1 MLGQELEVGL
11 TFKKD
16 YLIKQEHAARHVGSG
31 NVAVLST
38 PSMVGFME
46 NAAMECVKPKLAQGQ
61 ITVGSAINIKHLCP
75 VPTGEKLTVTA
86 QLIDIDKEKLTF
98 KVRAKWRNEVI
109 GEGLHER
116 FIVNREKFLQKL
128 QEKAK
133 RVSFLT

>member
-1 MLGQELEVGL
+1 MGHKLEVGFTL
-11 TFKKD
+11 KKD
-16 YLIKQEHAARHVGSG
+16 YRIKQEHAARHVGSG
-31 NVAVLST
+31 DIEVLST
-38 PSMVGFME
+38 PSMIGFME
-46 NAAMECVKPKLAQGQ
+46 NAAMECVKPELAQGQ
-61 ITVGSAINIKHLCP
+61 ITVGSTINIKHLSP

-86 QLIDIDKEKLTF
+86 QLIEIDRERLTF
-98 KVRAKWRNEVI
+98 KVRAEWRNEVV